1 MSCCREMSCIS
12 SRTGTTEGF
21 PTLITTRSNPP
32 HWSKSRGPW
41 TRNTRNS
48 RSTTTSYRAI
58 LAATRRNSR
67 SRGLARLVSHC
78 PSRPRRRAVQV
89 GIAARAGGVRHQ
101 SSLSAQ
107 GHWTLS
113 DDGPVPSRA
122 VAMGRRPK
130 PFTKPAVP
138 STTKHSRFTFNCRR
152 TLTIPSRPEVAETR
166 NRKWEAVNRRR
177 TETAVTPRR
186 RALSEARQYAMGRT
200 SSGPLRSAVA
210 PMPVATRRR

>member
-107 GHWTLS
+107 GQAEKDRTIAKQGRSNSNSGKCLRRGWHCRL
-113 DDGPVPSRA
+113 VPSAYIHRQHL
-122 VAMGRRPK
+122 VELSVKG
-130 PFTKPAVP
+130 V
-138 STTKHSRFTFNCRR
+138 C
-152 TLTIPSRPEVAETR
+152 
-166 NRKWEAVNRRR
+166 
-177 TETAVTPRR
+177 TA
-186 RALSEARQYAMGRT
+186 G
-200 SSGPLRSAVA
+200 
-210 PMPVATRRR
+210 